1 MTDSIHTKIWTT
13 FDISTS
19 VDHECALNCFL
30 FILSVVLI
38 MDGLY
43 RGFRT
48 PKRSSSGP
56 SLSPFR

>member
-1 MTDSIHTKIWTT
+1 MTNVIDTKIWTT
-13 FDISTS
+13 FNFSS
-19 VDHECALNCFL
+19 VDHECTVDCFL